1 MTATTA
7 TDYWPRFLQH
17 ANVLRLSEG
26 RDSDGVGLSG
36 SSLRHDFRLCWIITG
51 LGITAEYLLATTGPA
66 DETVRRVK
74 RGGEILQ
81 SSAIVPAC

>member
-1 MTATTA
+1 MKARDWTHLFRYYRGKWVALNDDETTVA
-7 TDYWPRFLQH
+7 
-17 ANVLRLSEG
+17 
-26 RDSDGVGLSG
+26 GLSG
-36 SSLRHDFRLCWIITG
+36 SSLRHDFRLRWIITG